1 MMLPSARFGTPLV
14 IAAALLAATARGDEP
29 RQPPT
34 FQPGD
39 ISIGEP
45 IALPFSKPT
54 EPTRDQTPPAAGP
67 TSVLTPG
74 TTAPAAAAPATAPQ
88 AFAAVAPAGSGWLGM
103 TVAESRT
110 PGRWSIVEVAPRG
123 PAAVAGLAAGDDIT
137 SIDGVVP
144 HNADEVSQAITA
156 IAAGQRVRLA
166 IARGEQVSDVEVV
179 ATPRP
184 AVLAARERTPALVP
198 TAPPPATAPT
208 AAQAA
213 PAATSVL
220 TPPPPFQSPPFQSP
234 PFQPPQVAPGPA
246 QPAVAPGLAQAAA
259 PPVATT
265 VPTPPPAAVP
275 WSGVAQSA
283 TAAAPPRRVSPPP
296 TGRGRAALGVR
307 TVPIDADT
315 RARFRL
321 GDEAGAYVI
330 GVVGDLPASRAG
342 IPPGSVIVRLNGQPV
357 RSPDELT
364 TIVTSGPVDRP
375 IPVDFV
381 LPGGVERRADVVLQ
395 PLEAP
400 LERALLGDAAP
411 QPTAVPVLQD
421 GGPRTSRRPV
431 APVDEA
437 GDLRRE
443 VGRLRGLLE
452 ALERRLERLAR

>member
-54 EPTRDQTPPAAGP
+54 EPARDQTPPAAGP

-198 TAPPPATAPT
+198 TTPPPAT
-208 AAQAA
+208 A

-220 TPPPPFQSPPFQSP
+220 TPPPPFQPPT
-234 PFQPPQVAPGPA
+234 VAPGPA
-246 QPAVAPGLAQAAA
+246 QPAVTPGLAQSAA

-265 VPTPPPAAVP
+265 MPTPPPAAVP
-275 WSGVAQSA
+275 WSGVAQPA
-283 TAAAPPRRVSPPP
+283 TAAAPPRRVSSPP

>member
-14 IAAALLAATARGDEP
+14 IATALLAATARGDEP
-29 RQPPT
+29 RQPPA

-54 EPTRDQTPPAAGP
+54 EPARDQTQPAAGP

-166 IARGEQVSDVEVV
+166 IARGEQMSDVEVV

-198 TAPPPATAPT
+198 TTPPPATAPT

-220 TPPPPFQSPPFQSP
+220 TPPPPFQ
-234 PFQPPQVAPGPA
+234 PPQVAPGPA
-246 QPAVAPGLAQAAA
+246 QPAVAPGLAQPAA

-275 WSGVAQSA
+275 WSGVAQPA

>member
-29 RQPPT
+29 RQPPA

-54 EPTRDQTPPAAGP
+54 EPARDQTPPAAGP

-166 IARGEQVSDVEVV
+166 IARGEQVSDVEVF

-198 TAPPPATAPT
+198 TTPPPATAPT

-220 TPPPPFQSPPFQSP
+220 TPPPPFQPRT
-234 PFQPPQVAPGPA
+234 
-246 QPAVAPGLAQAAA
+246 VAPGLAQPAA

-265 VPTPPPAAVP
+265 MPMPPPAAVP
-275 WSGVAQSA
+275 WSGVAQPA

>member
-29 RQPPT
+29 RQPPA

-54 EPTRDQTPPAAGP
+54 EPARDQTPPAAGP

-198 TAPPPATAPT
+198 TTPPPATAPT

-220 TPPPPFQSPPFQSP
+220 TPPPPFQPRT
-234 PFQPPQVAPGPA
+234 
-246 QPAVAPGLAQAAA
+246 VAPGLAQPAA

-265 VPTPPPAAVP
+265 MPMPPPAAVP
-275 WSGVAQSA
+275 WSGVAQPA

>member
-1 MMLPSARFGTPLV
+1 MVHGARFTMMLPTAPFRTPLV
-14 IAAALLAATARGDEP
+14 IVLSILAAAARGDDP
-29 RQPPT
+29 RQPPA

-45 IALPFSKPT
+45 IALPFSKPM
-54 EPTRDQTPPAAGP
+54 EPARDQTPPAPGP

-74 TTAPAAAAPATAPQ
+74 TAPAASAPPAAAPQ
-88 AFAAVAPAGSGWLGM
+88 AFAAAASAGSGWLGM

-123 PAAVAGLAAGDDIT
+123 PAANAGLAAGDDII

-144 HNADEVSQAITA
+144 HNADEVSQAITV
-156 IAAGQRVRLA
+156 IAAGQRVRLT

-184 AVLAARERTPALVP
+184 AVLAARERTSALVP
-198 TAPPPATAPT
+198 TAPPPATA
-208 AAQAA
+208 A
-213 PAATSVL
+213 PAAASVL
-220 TPPPPFQSPPFQSP
+220 TPPP
-234 PFQPPQVAPGPA
+234 FQPPTAALAQAPPSVAPALA
-246 QPAVAPGLAQAAA
+246 QPAVVAA
-259 PPVATT
+259 P
-265 VPTPPPAAVP
+265 AASA
-275 WSGVAQSA
+275 WSGVAPSA
-283 TAAAPPRRVSPPP
+283 TVAAPPAAAPPRRIGPPS
-296 TGRGRAALGVR
+296 TGRGRPALGVR
-307 TVPIDADT
+307 TVPLDATT
-315 RARFRL
+315 RARFHL

-381 LPGGVERRADVVLQ
+381 LPGGAERRADVVLQ

-400 LERALLGDAAP
+400 LERALVGEAAP

-421 GGPRTSRRPV
+421 GGPQTARRPL
-431 APVDEA
+431 APADEA
-437 GDLRRE
+437 GELRRE

-452 ALERRLERLAR
+452 ALERRLERLTR